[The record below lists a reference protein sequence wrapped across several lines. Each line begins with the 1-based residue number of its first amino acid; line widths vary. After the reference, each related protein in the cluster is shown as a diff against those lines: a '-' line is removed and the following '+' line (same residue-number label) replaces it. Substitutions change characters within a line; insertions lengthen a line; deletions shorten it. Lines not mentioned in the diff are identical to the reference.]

1 VSVSANLQQLIGAAA
16 PYWAGE
22 AEVFRAYWDWEKRT
36 RETDR
41 RWLMLQCYKEVWGS
55 GLAPLD
61 KGIFLAPAQQLVA
74 AFPKIDIEI
83 DRHEVLDIAEGL
95 WAEFL
100 HYCAFADAHDA
111 LAAPGEPKLN
121 PHAIKAGWKEDLVLT
136 ELRFAHKRENAKLGE
151 RATRFTE
158 GGYCTLFSEGM
169 KLAGRGDGPHGRA
182 NRLIAEACAK
192 VYDDE
197 FGHMLKGI
205 VGLDAEGLG
214 AAEWHRLEEMSL
226 EQLSAR
232 ISMRNAQF
240 SYPLQGGRLERAL
253 RQLPWSAR
261 GGFTELLDAVARE
274 LSEQARTAASRDRVE
289 SVAEALHRV
298 ATAREEAQRNV
309 NPQLLLADLAN
320 ELAEVL

>member
-1 VSVSANLQQLIGAAA
+1 MSVSANLQQLIGAAA

-253 RQLPWSAR
+253 AGRLAPLAFDYAR
-261 GGFTELLDAVARE
+261 AEEKL
-274 LSEQARTAASRDRVE
+274 AA
-289 SVAEALHRV
+289 
-298 ATAREEAQRNV
+298 
-309 NPQLLLADLAN
+309 
-320 ELAEVL
+320 